1 MGSDM
6 TVGDYKDQDDF
17 ILVRR
22 FMSTELGIQSKNE
35 MLLYA
40 LIYSYSD
47 GGSAF
52 YGSTEYLAKRLGS
65 SKSRIIK
72 VLNEMVSKG
81 LIIKKTSG
89 RFNFYVTNFNYVC
102 STEEPEK
109 ETVSFQ
115 SPQRCQIDTETS
127 VSPTPNNIYNNI
139 KDTISVKRFVKP
151 KAEEIEAYCKE
162 RNNSVDAQQFFD
174 YYESKGWK
182 VGKSPMKDW
191 KSAVRTWERNNFN
204 NNKTVTEEPPKPQF
218 NFVKAEG
225 YEGAPTVCPECNSH
239 LLRNGGMVICNDCH
253 LWYEK
258 EDGEWKMYKRGS

>member
-1 MGSDM
+1 M

-102 STEEPEK
+102 NTDEPP
-109 ETVSFQ
+109 VSVEH
-115 SPQRCQIDTETS
+115 PTRCQIDTVSS
-127 VSPTPNNIYNNI
+127 VTPTPNNINNNI
-139 KDTISVKRFVKP
+139 NNNIRAKRFVKP
-151 KAEEIEAYCKE
+151 TVEEVRAYCKE
-162 RNNSVDAQQFFD
+162 RNNNVDAEKFISHYD
-174 YYESKGWK
+174 SNGWM
-182 VGKSPMKDW
+182 VGKTSMKDW
-191 KSAVRTWERNNFN
+191 KGAVRTWEKNDYGYH
-204 NNKTVTEEPPKPQF
+204 NKAVTEEPPKPQF
-218 NFVKAEG
+218 NVVKAEG
-225 YEGAPTVCPECNSH
+225 YDGAPTVCPKCGSR
-239 LLRNGGMVICNDCH
+239 LIQNGGMAICNDCQ

-258 EDGEWKMYKRGS
+258 ENGEWKMYKRGS

>member
-1 MGSDM
+1 M

-102 STEEPEK
+102 NTDEPP
-109 ETVSFQ
+109 VSEQ
-115 SPQRCQIDTETS
+115 HPTRCQVDTESS
-127 VSPTPNNIYNNI
+127 VIPTPNNINNNI
-139 KDTISVKRFVKP
+139 KNNISVSRFVKP
-151 KAEEIEAYCKE
+151 KVEEIDSYCKE
-162 RNNSVDAQQFFD
+162 RNNNVDAQQFFD

-191 KSAVRTWERNNFN
+191 KSAVRTWERNDFN
-204 NNKTVTEEPPKPQF
+204 NHKSVPEEPSKPQF
-218 NFVKAEG
+218 NIVKAEG
-225 YEGAPTVCPECNSH
+225 YDGAPKVCPVCGSR
-239 LLRNGGMVICNDCH
+239 LIQNGGMATCNNCN

-258 EDGEWKMYKRGS
+258 ENGEWKMYKKGS

>member
-1 MGSDM
+1 M
-6 TVGDYKDQDDF
+6 TVGDYKDQDNF

-102 STEEPEK
+102 NTQEPP
-109 ETVSFQ
+109 VSVEH
-115 SPQRCQIDTETS
+115 PERCQIDTESS
-127 VSPTPNNIYNNI
+127 VTPTPNNINNNI
-139 KDTISVKRFVKP
+139 NNNISAKRFVKP
-151 KAEEIEAYCKE
+151 TVEEVQAYCKE
-162 RNNSVDAQQFFD
+162 RNNSVDPYKFVEH
-174 YYESKGWK
+174 YNSNGWQ
-182 VGKSPMKDW
+182 VGKSSMKDW
-191 KSAVRTWERNNFN
+191 KSAVRYWERTGYND
-204 NNKTVTEEPPKPQF
+204 NKKVVTEEPPKPQF
-218 NFVKAEG
+218 IGVKAEG
-225 YEGAPTVCPECNSH
+225 YDGAPTVCPECNSR
-239 LLRNGGMVICNDCH
+239 LLHNGGMVICNDCH

-258 EDGEWKMYKRGS
+258 ENGEWKMYKRGS

>member
-1 MGSDM
+1 M

-89 RFNFYVTNFNYVC
+89 RFNFYVTNYNYVC
-102 STEEPEK
+102 NTEEP
-109 ETVSFQ
+109 TVSVQ
-115 SPQRCQIDTETS
+115 HPTRCQIDTESS
-127 VSPTPNNIYNNI
+127 VVPTPNNINNNI
-139 KDTISVKRFVKP
+139 NDTISAKRFVKP
-151 KAEEIEAYCKE
+151 NVEEIESYCKE

-191 KSAVRTWERNNFN
+191 KASVRTWEKNDYGYH
-204 NNKTVTEEPPKPQF
+204 NKTVSEEPTKPQF
-218 NFVKAEG
+218 NFVKSEG
-225 YEGAPTVCPECNSH
+225 YEGAPTVCPECGSR
-239 LLRNGGMVICNDCH
+239 LIQNGGMAICNYCQ
-253 LWYEK
+253 LWYDK
-258 EDGEWKMYKRGS
+258 ENGKWKLYKRGS

>member
-1 MGSDM
+1 M

-102 STEEPEK
+102 NTEVPA
-109 ETVSFQ
+109 VSEQ
-115 SPQRCQIDTETS
+115 HPIQCQTDTLND
-127 VSPTPNNIYNNI
+127 VRPTPNNINNNI
-139 KDTISVKRFVKP
+139 KNNISVTRFVKP
-151 KAEEIEAYCKE
+151 KVEEIENYCKE

-182 VGKSPMKDW
+182 IGKSPMKDW
-191 KSAVRTWERNNFN
+191 KAAVRTWEKNDYGYH
-204 NNKTVTEEPPKPQF
+204 NKTVSEEPTKPQF
-218 NFVKAEG
+218 NVVKAEG
-225 YEGAPTVCPECNSH
+225 YEGAPTVCPECGSR
-239 LLRNGGMVICNDCH
+239 LIQNGGMVICNNCI

-258 EDGEWKMYKRGS
+258 ENGEWKMYKRGS

>member
-1 MGSDM
+1 M
-6 TVGDYKDQDDF
+6 TVGDYKYQDDF

-72 VLNEMVSKG
+72 VLNEMVAKG

-89 RFNFYVTNFNYVC
+89 KYNFYVTNYNYVC
-102 STEEPEK
+102 NTEEPS
-109 ETVSFQ
+109 VSEQ
-115 SPQRCQIDTETS
+115 HPVRCQVDTETD
-127 VSPTPNNIYNNI
+127 VKPTPNNINNNI
-139 KDTISVKRFVKP
+139 KNTISVKRFVKP
-151 KAEEIEAYCKE
+151 NVEEIESYCKE

-191 KSAVRTWERNNFN
+191 KAAVRTWEKNDYGYH
-204 NNKTVTEEPPKPQF
+204 NKTVSEEPTKTQL
-218 NFVKAEG
+218 NFVKSEG
-225 YEGAPTVCPECNSH
+225 YEGAPTVCPECGSR
-239 LLRNGGMVICNDCH
+239 LIQNGGMAICNYCQ
-253 LWYEK
+253 LWYDK
-258 EDGEWKMYKRGS
+258 ENGKWKLYKRGS

>member
-1 MGSDM
+1 MIL

-102 STEEPEK
+102 NTDEP
-109 ETVSFQ
+109 TVSVQ
-115 SPQRCQIDTETS
+115 HPERCQIDTESS
-127 VSPTPNNIYNNI
+127 VTPTPNNINNNI
-139 KDTISVKRFVKP
+139 NNNISAKRFVKP
-151 KAEEIEAYCKE
+151 TVEEVRAYCKE
-162 RNNSVDAQQFFD
+162 RNNNVDAEKFISHYD
-174 YYESKGWK
+174 SNGWK
-182 VGKSPMKDW
+182 VGRTPMKDW
-191 KSAVRTWERNNFN
+191 KATVRTWEKNDYGYH
-204 NNKTVTEEPPKPQF
+204 NKAVTEEPPKPQF

-225 YEGAPTVCPECNSH
+225 YEGAPTVCPECNSR

>member
-1 MGSDM
+1 M

-102 STEEPEK
+102 NTDEPP
-109 ETVSFQ
+109 VSVEH
-115 SPQRCQIDTETS
+115 PTRCHIDTESS
-127 VSPTPNNIYNNI
+127 VTPTPNNINNNI
-139 KDTISVKRFVKP
+139 NNNISAKRFVKP
-151 KAEEIEAYCKE
+151 TIEEVRAYCKD
-162 RNNSVDAQQFFD
+162 RNNNVDAEKFISHYD
-174 YYESKGWK
+174 SNGWK
-182 VGKSPMKDW
+182 VGKTPMKDW
-191 KSAVRTWERNNFN
+191 KASVRTWEKNDFN
-204 NNKTVTEEPPKPQF
+204 NHKVVQEEPPKPQF
-218 NFVKAEG
+218 NVVKAEG
-225 YEGAPTVCPECNSH
+225 YDGAPTVCPECNSR
-239 LLRNGGMVICNDCH
+239 LIQNDGMTICTICH

-258 EDGEWKMYKRGS
+258 ENGEWKMYKRGS

>member
-1 MGSDM
+1 M

-102 STEEPEK
+102 NTDEPP
-109 ETVSFQ
+109 VSVDH
-115 SPQRCQIDTETS
+115 PTRCQIDTESS
-127 VSPTPNNIYNNI
+127 VTPTPNNINNNI
-139 KDTISVKRFVKP
+139 NNNISAKRFVKP
-151 KAEEIEAYCKE
+151 TVEEVRAYCKE
-162 RNNSVDAQQFFD
+162 RNNNVDADKFITHYQ
-174 YYESKGWK
+174 SNGWK
-182 VGKSPMKDW
+182 VGKTPMKDW
-191 KSAVRTWERNNFN
+191 KAAVRTWEKNDYGYH
-204 NNKTVTEEPPKPQF
+204 NKAVTEEPPKPQF
-218 NFVKAEG
+218 NYVKAEG
-225 YEGAPTVCPECNSH
+225 YEGAPTVCPECGSR
-239 LLRNGGMVICNDCH
+239 LLQNGGMVICNDCH

-258 EDGEWKMYKRGS
+258 ENGEWKMFKMGS

>member
-1 MGSDM
+1 M

-102 STEEPEK
+102 NTEEPM
-109 ETVSFQ
+109 VSVQ
-115 SPQRCQIDTETS
+115 HPERCQIDTESS
-127 VSPTPNNIYNNI
+127 VTPTPNNINNNI
-139 KDTISVKRFVKP
+139 NNNISAKRFVKP
-151 KAEEIEAYCKE
+151 TVEEVRAYCKE
-162 RNNSVDAQQFFD
+162 RNNNVDADKFITHYQ
-174 YYESKGWK
+174 SNGWK
-182 VGKSPMKDW
+182 VGKTPMKDW
-191 KSAVRTWERNNFN
+191 KAAVRTWEKNDYGYH
-204 NNKTVTEEPPKPQF
+204 NKTVSEEPPKPQL
-218 NFVKAEG
+218 NVVKAEG
-225 YEGAPTVCPECNSH
+225 YEGAPTMCPRCNR
-239 LLRNGGMVICNDCH
+239 LMIRNGGMVICNDCH

-258 EDGEWKMYKRGS
+258 EDGLWTMFKRGS

>member
-1 MGSDM
+1 M
-6 TVGDYKDQDDF
+6 TVGDYKEQDDF

-72 VLNEMVSKG
+72 VLNEMVAKG

-89 RFNFYVTNFNYVC
+89 RFNFYVTNYNYVC
-102 STEEPEK
+102 NTEEP
-109 ETVSFQ
+109 TVSVQ
-115 SPQRCQIDTETS
+115 HPTRCQIDTESS
-127 VSPTPNNIYNNI
+127 VVPTPNNINNNI
-139 KDTISVKRFVKP
+139 NDTISVKHFVKP
-151 KAEEIEAYCKE
+151 NVEEIESYCKE

-191 KSAVRTWERNNFN
+191 KASVRTWEKNDYGYH
-204 NNKTVTEEPPKPQF
+204 NKTVSEEPTKPQF
-218 NFVKAEG
+218 NVVKAEG
-225 YEGAPTVCPECNSH
+225 YEGAPTVCPECGSR
-239 LLRNGGMVICNDCH
+239 LIQNGGMAICNYCQ
-253 LWYEK
+253 LWYDK
-258 EDGEWKMYKRGS
+258 ENGKWKLYKRGS

>member
-1 MGSDM
+1 M
-6 TVGDYKDQDDF
+6 TVGDYKEQDDF

-72 VLNEMVSKG
+72 VLNEMVAKG
-81 LIIKKTSG
+81 LIIKKTAG
-89 RFNFYVTNFNYVC
+89 RFNFYVTNYNYVC
-102 STEEPEK
+102 NTEEP
-109 ETVSFQ
+109 TVSVQ
-115 SPQRCQIDTETS
+115 HPTRCQIDTESS
-127 VSPTPNNIYNNI
+127 VVPTPNNINNNI
-139 KDTISVKRFVKP
+139 NDTISVKRFVKP
-151 KAEEIEAYCKE
+151 NVEEIEHYCKE

-182 VGKSPMKDW
+182 IGKSPMKDW
-191 KSAVRTWERNNFN
+191 KAAVRTWERNNFN
-204 NNKTVTEEPPKPQF
+204 NNKSVPEEPSNPQF
-218 NFVKAEG
+218 NVIKAEG
-225 YEGAPTVCPECNSH
+225 YDGVPTVCPECNSH
-239 LLRNGGMVICNDCH
+239 LILNGGMAICNTCH

-258 EDGEWKMYKRGS
+258 ENGKWKLFKRGS

>member
-1 MGSDM
+1 M

-102 STEEPEK
+102 NTEEP
-109 ETVSFQ
+109 TVSVQ
-115 SPQRCQIDTETS
+115 HPEGCQVDTEVS
-127 VSPTPNNIYNNI
+127 VIPTPNNINNNI
-139 KDTISVKRFVKP
+139 KNNISVTRFVKP
-151 KAEEIEAYCKE
+151 KVEEIEAYCKG

-182 VGKSPMKDW
+182 VGRTPMKDW
-191 KSAVRTWERNNFN
+191 KSAVRTWERNDFN
-204 NNKTVTEEPPKPQF
+204 NHKVVADEPPKPQF
-218 NFVKAEG
+218 KAVRTDS
-225 YEGAPTVCPECNSH
+225 YDDAPKLCPQCGTH
-239 LLRNGGMVICNDCH
+239 LIQQGGMAICNDCH

-258 EDGEWKMYKRGS
+258 ENGEWKMYKRGS

>member
-1 MGSDM
+1 M

-102 STEEPEK
+102 NTEEPP
-109 ETVSFQ
+109 VSEQ
-115 SPQRCQIDTETS
+115 HPIRCQVDTESS
-127 VSPTPNNIYNNI
+127 VIPTPNNINNNI
-139 KDTISVKRFVKP
+139 KNNISVTRFVKP
-151 KAEEIEAYCKE
+151 KVEEIEAYCKE
-162 RNNSVDAQQFFD
+162 RKNNVDAQQFFD

-204 NNKTVTEEPPKPQF
+204 NHNKVVTNEPPKPQF
-218 NFVKAEG
+218 NFIKGEDCST
-225 YEGAPTVCPECNSH
+225 APKKCPVCSTR
-239 LLRNGGMVICNDCH
+239 LIINGGMAICNDCG

-258 EDGEWKMYKRGS
+258 ENGEWKMFKRGS

>member
-1 MGSDM
+1 M

-89 RFNFYVTNFNYVC
+89 RFNFYVTNYNYVC
-102 STEEPEK
+102 NTDESSVSVQHPE
-109 ETVSFQ
+109 
-115 SPQRCQIDTETS
+115 RCQIDTESS
-127 VSPTPNNIYNNI
+127 VIPTPNNINNNI
-139 KDTISVKRFVKP
+139 SDIISVKRFVKP
-151 KAEEIEAYCKE
+151 KVDEIEAYCKE

-191 KSAVRTWERNNFN
+191 KSAVRTWERNDFN
-204 NNKTVTEEPPKPQF
+204 NHKSYSEEPPKPQF
-218 NFVKAEG
+218 NVVKAEG
-225 YEGAPTVCPECNSH
+225 YDGAPIVCPECNSR
-239 LLRNGGMVICNDCH
+239 LIKNGGMTICNNCH

-258 EDGEWKMYKRGS
+258 ENGKWKLFKRGS

>member
-1 MGSDM
+1 M

-102 STEEPEK
+102 NTDEPP
-109 ETVSFQ
+109 VSVEH
-115 SPQRCQIDTETS
+115 PTRCQIDTAGS
-127 VSPTPNNIYNNI
+127 VTPTPNNINNNI
-139 KDTISVKRFVKP
+139 NNNISAKRFVKP
-151 KAEEIEAYCKE
+151 TVEEVRAYCKE
-162 RNNSVDAQQFFD
+162 RNNNVDADKFITHYQ
-174 YYESKGWK
+174 SNGWK
-182 VGKSPMKDW
+182 VGKTPMKDW
-191 KSAVRTWERNNFN
+191 KAAVRTWEKNDYGYH
-204 NNKTVTEEPPKPQF
+204 NKAVSEEPPKPQF
-218 NFVKAEG
+218 NYVKADG
-225 YEGAPTVCPECNSH
+225 YEGAPTVCPECGSR

-258 EDGEWKMYKRGS
+258 EDGLWKKYKRGS

>member
-1 MGSDM
+1 M
-6 TVGDYKDQDDF
+6 TVGDYKEQDDF

-102 STEEPEK
+102 NTYEPS
-109 ETVSFQ
+109 VSVQ
-115 SPQRCQIDTETS
+115 HPERCQIDTESS
-127 VSPTPNNIYNNI
+127 VTPTPNNINNNI
-139 KDTISVKRFVKP
+139 NNNISAKRFVKP
-151 KAEEIEAYCKE
+151 TVEEVQAYCKE
-162 RNNSVDAQQFFD
+162 RNNNVDAEKFISHYD
-174 YYESKGWK
+174 SNGWK
-182 VGKSPMKDW
+182 VGRTPMKDW
-191 KSAVRTWERNNFN
+191 KSAVRTWERNSFN
-204 NNKTVTEEPPKPQF
+204 NQSKVIQEESSKPQF
-218 NFVKAEG
+218 NVVKAEG
-225 YEGAPTVCPECNSH
+225 YEGAPTVCPECNSR
-239 LLRNGGMVICNDCH
+239 LIQNGGMAICNDCQ

-258 EDGEWKMYKRGS
+258 ENGKWKLFKRGS

>member
-1 MGSDM
+1 M

-102 STEEPEK
+102 NTDEP
-109 ETVSFQ
+109 TVSEQ
-115 SPQRCQIDTETS
+115 HPIRCQVDTETS
-127 VSPTPNNIYNNI
+127 VIPTPNNINNNI
-139 KDTISVKRFVKP
+139 KENISVTRFVKP
-151 KAEEIEAYCKE
+151 KVEEIDSYCKD
-162 RNNSVDAQQFFD
+162 RKNNVDAQQFFD

-191 KSAVRTWERNNFN
+191 KSAVRTWERNDFN
-204 NNKTVTEEPPKPQF
+204 NHKVVADEPPKPQF
-218 NFVKAEG
+218 KVVRTDS
-225 YEGAPTVCPECNSH
+225 YDDAPKLCPQCGTH
-239 LLRNGGMVICNDCH
+239 LIQQGGMAICNDCH

-258 EDGEWKMYKRGS
+258 ENGEWKMYKRGS

>member
-1 MGSDM
+1 M
-6 TVGDYKDQDDF
+6 TVSDYKEQDDF

-89 RFNFYVTNFNYVC
+89 RFNFYVTNYNYVC
-102 STEEPEK
+102 NTDEP
-109 ETVSFQ
+109 TVSVQ
-115 SPQRCQIDTETS
+115 HSTRCQIDTESS
-127 VSPTPNNIYNNI
+127 VIPTPNNINNNI
-139 KDTISVKRFVKP
+139 NNNISAKRFVKP
-151 KAEEIEAYCKE
+151 NVEEIESYCKE

-191 KSAVRTWERNNFN
+191 KASVRTWEKNDYGYH
-204 NNKTVTEEPPKPQF
+204 NKTVSEEPTKPQF
-218 NFVKAEG
+218 NVVKAEG
-225 YEGAPTVCPECNSH
+225 YEGAPTVCPECG
-239 LLRNGGMVICNDCH
+239 LRLIQNGGMAICNYCQ
-253 LWYEK
+253 LWYDK
-258 EDGEWKMYKRGS
+258 ENGKWKMYKRGS

>member
-1 MGSDM
+1 M

-17 ILVRR
+17 ILIRR

-65 SKSRIIK
+65 SKSRVIK
-72 VLNEMVSKG
+72 VLNEMVAKG

-89 RFNFYVTNFNYVC
+89 RFNFYVTNYNYVC
-102 STEEPEK
+102 NTDEQKVSVQNTE
-109 ETVSFQ
+109 
-115 SPQRCQIDTETS
+115 RCHIDTESS
-127 VSPTPNNIYNNI
+127 VVPTPNNINNNI
-139 KDTISVKRFVKP
+139 NDTISVKRFVLP
-151 KAEEIEAYCKE
+151 TVEEIEHYCKE

-191 KSAVRTWERNNFN
+191 KASVRTWEKNDYGYH
-204 NNKTVTEEPPKPQF
+204 NKTVCEEPPKPQF
-218 NFVKAEG
+218 NVVKAEG
-225 YEGAPTVCPECNSH
+225 YEGAPTVCPECGSR
-239 LLRNGGMVICNDCH
+239 LIQNGGMAICNYCQ
-253 LWYEK
+253 LWYDK
-258 EDGEWKMYKRGS
+258 ENGKWKLYKRGS

>member
-1 MGSDM
+1 M

-72 VLNEMVSKG
+72 VLNEMVAKG

-89 RFNFYVTNFNYVC
+89 RFNFYVTNYNYVC
-102 STEEPEK
+102 NTEEP
-109 ETVSFQ
+109 TVSVQ
-115 SPQRCQIDTETS
+115 HPTRCQSDTESS
-127 VSPTPNNIYNNI
+127 VVPTPNNINNNI
-139 KDTISVKRFVKP
+139 NDTISVKRFVKP
-151 KAEEIEAYCKE
+151 NVEEIESYCKE

-191 KSAVRTWERNNFN
+191 KASVRTWEKNDYGYH
-204 NNKTVTEEPPKPQF
+204 NKTVCEEPPKPQF
-218 NFVKAEG
+218 NVVKAEG
-225 YEGAPTVCPECNSH
+225 YEGAPTVCPECGSR
-239 LLRNGGMVICNDCH
+239 LIQNGGMAICNYCQ
-253 LWYEK
+253 LWYDK
-258 EDGEWKMYKRGS
+258 ENGKWKLYKRGS

>member
-1 MGSDM
+1 MIL
-6 TVGDYKDQDDF
+6 TVGDYKEQDDF

-72 VLNEMVSKG
+72 VLNDMVSKG

-102 STEEPEK
+102 NTDEP
-109 ETVSFQ
+109 TVSVQ
-115 SPQRCQIDTETS
+115 HPTRCQIDTESS
-127 VSPTPNNIYNNI
+127 VIPTPNNINNNI
-139 KDTISVKRFVKP
+139 NDTISIKRFVKP
-151 KAEEIEAYCKE
+151 KVEEVRAYCKE
-162 RNNSVDAQQFFD
+162 RNNNVDAEKFISHYD
-174 YYESKGWK
+174 SNGWK

-204 NNKTVTEEPPKPQF
+204 NNKTVTEEPLKPQF
-218 NFVKAEG
+218 NVVKAEG
-225 YEGAPTVCPECNSH
+225 YDGAPIVCPKCGSRLIQNS
-239 LLRNGGMVICNDCH
+239 GMAICNDCQ

-258 EDGEWKMYKRGS
+258 ENGEWKMYKKGS

>member
-1 MGSDM
+1 M

-102 STEEPEK
+102 NTEEPP
-109 ETVSFQ
+109 VSEQ
-115 SPQRCQIDTETS
+115 HPIRCQVDTENS
-127 VSPTPNNIYNNI
+127 VIPTPNNINNNI
-139 KDTISVKRFVKP
+139 KNNISVTRFVKP
-151 KAEEIEAYCKE
+151 KVEEIEAYCKE
-162 RNNSVDAQQFFD
+162 RKNNVDAQQFFD

-204 NNKTVTEEPPKPQF
+204 NHNKVVTNEPPKPQF
-218 NFVKAEG
+218 NFIKGEDCST
-225 YEGAPTVCPECNSH
+225 APKKCPVCSTR
-239 LLRNGGMVICNDCH
+239 LIINGGMAICNDCG

-258 EDGEWKMYKRGS
+258 ENGEWKMFKRGS

>member
-1 MGSDM
+1 M

-72 VLNEMVSKG
+72 VLNEMVSKE

-102 STEEPEK
+102 NTDEPP
-109 ETVSFQ
+109 VSEQ
-115 SPQRCQIDTETS
+115 HPIRCQVDTETS
-127 VSPTPNNIYNNI
+127 VIPTPNNINNNI
-139 KDTISVKRFVKP
+139 KNNISVTRFVKP
-151 KAEEIEAYCKE
+151 KVEEIDSYCKE
-162 RNNSVDAQQFFD
+162 RKNNVDAQQFFD

-191 KSAVRTWERNNFN
+191 KSAVRTWERNDFN
-204 NNKTVTEEPPKPQF
+204 NHNKVVADEPPKPQF
-218 NFVKAEG
+218 KVVRTDS
-225 YEGAPTVCPECNSH
+225 YDDAPKMCPQCGTH
-239 LLRNGGMVICNDCH
+239 LIQQGGMAICNDCH

-258 EDGEWKMYKRGS
+258 ENGEWKLYKRGS

>member
-1 MGSDM
+1 M

-102 STEEPEK
+102 NSEEPP
-109 ETVSFQ
+109 VSEQ
-115 SPQRCQIDTETS
+115 HPIRCQVDIETS
-127 VSPTPNNIYNNI
+127 VIPTPNNINNNI
-139 KDTISVKRFVKP
+139 KNNISVTRFVKP
-151 KAEEIEAYCKE
+151 KVEEIDAYCKE
-162 RNNSVDAQQFFD
+162 RKNNVDAQQFFD

-182 VGKSPMKDW
+182 VGKTPMKDW
-191 KSAVRTWERNNFN
+191 KSAVRTWERNDFDNR
-204 NNKTVTEEPPKPQF
+204 KKVVSEEPPKPQF
-218 NFVKAEG
+218 KVVKTEG
-225 YEGAPTVCPECNSH
+225 YDDAPKVCPKCGSR
-239 LLRNGGMVICNDCH
+239 LILQGGMASCCNCH

>member
-1 MGSDM
+1 M
-6 TVGDYKDQDDF
+6 TVGDYKEQDDF

-72 VLNEMVSKG
+72 VLNEMVAKG

-89 RFNFYVTNFNYVC
+89 RFNFYVTNYNYVC
-102 STEEPEK
+102 NTEEP
-109 ETVSFQ
+109 TVSVQ
-115 SPQRCQIDTETS
+115 HPTRCQIDTESS
-127 VSPTPNNIYNNI
+127 VVPTPNNINNNI
-139 KDTISVKRFVKP
+139 NDTISVKRFVKP
-151 KAEEIEAYCKE
+151 NVEEIESYCKE

-191 KSAVRTWERNNFN
+191 KASVRTWEKNDYGYH
-204 NNKTVTEEPPKPQF
+204 NKTVSEEPTKPQF
-218 NFVKAEG
+218 NVVKAEG
-225 YEGAPTVCPECNSH
+225 YEGAPTVCPECGSR
-239 LLRNGGMVICNDCH
+239 LIQNGGMAICNYCQ
-253 LWYEK
+253 LWYDK
-258 EDGEWKMYKRGS
+258 ENGKWKLYKRGS

>member
-1 MGSDM
+1 M

-17 ILVRR
+17 ILIRR

-65 SKSRIIK
+65 SKSRVIK
-72 VLNEMVSKG
+72 VLNEMVAKG

-89 RFNFYVTNFNYVC
+89 RFNFYVTNYNYVC
-102 STEEPEK
+102 NTEEP
-109 ETVSFQ
+109 TVSVQ
-115 SPQRCQIDTETS
+115 HPTRCQSDTESS
-127 VSPTPNNIYNNI
+127 VVPTPNNINNNI
-139 KDTISVKRFVKP
+139 NDTISVKRLVKP
-151 KAEEIEAYCKE
+151 NVEEIESYCKE

-191 KSAVRTWERNNFN
+191 KASVRTWEKNDYGYH
-204 NNKTVTEEPPKPQF
+204 NKTVCEEPPKPQF
-218 NFVKAEG
+218 NVVKAEG
-225 YEGAPTVCPECNSH
+225 YEGAPTVCPECGSR
-239 LLRNGGMVICNDCH
+239 LIQNGGMAICNYCQ
-253 LWYEK
+253 LWYDK
-258 EDGEWKMYKRGS
+258 ENGKWKLYKRGS

>member
-1 MGSDM
+1 M

-52 YGSTEYLAKRLGS
+52 YGTTEYLAKRLGS

-102 STEEPEK
+102 NTYEPS
-109 ETVSFQ
+109 VSVQ
-115 SPQRCQIDTETS
+115 HPERCQIDTESS
-127 VSPTPNNIYNNI
+127 VTPTPNNINNNI
-139 KDTISVKRFVKP
+139 NNNISAKRFVKP
-151 KAEEIEAYCKE
+151 TVEEVQAYCKE
-162 RNNSVDAQQFFD
+162 RNNNVDAEKFISHYD
-174 YYESKGWK
+174 SNGWK
-182 VGKSPMKDW
+182 VGRTPMKDW
-191 KSAVRTWERNNFN
+191 KSAVRTWERNSFN
-204 NNKTVTEEPPKPQF
+204 NQSKVIQEESSKPQF
-218 NFVKAEG
+218 NVVKAEG
-225 YEGAPTVCPECNSH
+225 YEGAPTVCPECNSR
-239 LLRNGGMVICNDCH
+239 LIQNGGMAICNDCQ

-258 EDGEWKMYKRGS
+258 ENGKWKLFKRGS

>member
-1 MGSDM
+1 M

-89 RFNFYVTNFNYVC
+89 RYNFYVTNFNYVC
-102 STEEPEK
+102 NTDESSVSVQHPE
-109 ETVSFQ
+109 
-115 SPQRCQIDTETS
+115 RCQIDTESS
-127 VSPTPNNIYNNI
+127 VVPTPNNINNNI
-139 KDTISVKRFVKP
+139 NDTISVKRFVKP
-151 KAEEIEAYCKE
+151 NVEEIESYCKE
-162 RNNSVDAQQFFD
+162 RNNNVDAQQFFD

-191 KSAVRTWERNNFN
+191 KASVRTWERNSFN
-204 NNKTVTEEPPKPQF
+204 NQSKVVQEEPSKPQF
-218 NFVKAEG
+218 NVVKAEG
-225 YEGAPTVCPECNSH
+225 YEGAPTVCPECGSR
-239 LLRNGGMVICNDCH
+239 LIQNGGMAICNDCQ

-258 EDGEWKMYKRGS
+258 ENGKWKLNKRGS

>member
-1 MGSDM
+1 M

-89 RFNFYVTNFNYVC
+89 RFNFYVTNYNYVC
-102 STEEPEK
+102 NTDEQKVSVQNTE
-109 ETVSFQ
+109 
-115 SPQRCQIDTETS
+115 RCHIDTESS
-127 VSPTPNNIYNNI
+127 VVPTPNNINNNI
-139 KDTISVKRFVKP
+139 NDTISVKRFIKP
-151 KAEEIEAYCKE
+151 NVEEIESYCKE
-162 RNNSVDAQQFFD
+162 RNNNVDAQQFFD

-191 KSAVRTWERNNFN
+191 KASVRTWEKNDYGYH
-204 NNKTVTEEPPKPQF
+204 NKTVCEEPTKTQL
-218 NFVKAEG
+218 NFIKAEG
-225 YEGAPTVCPECNSH
+225 YEGAPTVCPECGSR
-239 LLRNGGMVICNDCH
+239 LIQNGGMAICNDCQ
-253 LWYEK
+253 LWYDK
-258 EDGEWKMYKRGS
+258 ENGKWKLYKRGS

>member
-1 MGSDM
+1 M

-102 STEEPEK
+102 NTEEPP
-109 ETVSFQ
+109 VSVQ
-115 SPQRCQIDTETS
+115 HPERCQIDTESS
-127 VSPTPNNIYNNI
+127 VIPTPNNINNNI
-139 KDTISVKRFVKP
+139 KNNISVSRFVKP
-151 KAEEIEAYCKE
+151 KVEEIDSYCKE
-162 RNNSVDAQQFFD
+162 RKNNVDAQQFFD

-191 KSAVRTWERNNFN
+191 KSAVRTWERNDFN
-204 NNKTVTEEPPKPQF
+204 NHKVVADEPPKPQF
-218 NFVKAEG
+218 KVVRTDS
-225 YEGAPTVCPECNSH
+225 YDDAPKLCPQCGTH
-239 LLRNGGMVICNDCH
+239 LIQQGGMAICNDCH

-258 EDGEWKMYKRGS
+258 ENGEWKMYKRGS

>member
-1 MGSDM
+1 MIL

-72 VLNEMVSKG
+72 VLNEMVLKG

-89 RFNFYVTNFNYVC
+89 RYNFYVTNFNYVC
-102 STEEPEK
+102 NTEEPGKEK
-109 ETVSFQ
+109 VSVQ
-115 SPQRCQIDTETS
+115 SPQRCQIDIETS

-139 KDTISVKRFVKP
+139 SDTISVKRFVKP
-151 KAEEIEAYCKE
+151 KVEEIEAYCKE
-162 RNNSVDAQQFFD
+162 RSNSVDAQHFFD

-191 KSAVRTWERNNFN
+191 KSAVRTWERNNF
-204 NNKTVTEEPPKPQF
+204 KSGGKPIAEEPPKPQF
-218 NFVKAEG
+218 NVVKSEVYG
-225 YEGAPTVCPECNSH
+225 DAPVVCPECGTH
-239 LLRNGGMVICNDCH
+239 LIRQGCMCICNDCH

-258 EDGEWKMYKRGS
+258 ENGEWKMYKRGS

>member
-1 MGSDM
+1 M

-102 STEEPEK
+102 NTEEPP
-109 ETVSFQ
+109 VSEQ
-115 SPQRCQIDTETS
+115 HPTRCQIDTETS
-127 VSPTPNNIYNNI
+127 VIPTPNNINNSI
-139 KDTISVKRFVKP
+139 NNTISVTRFVKP
-151 KAEEIEAYCKE
+151 TVEEVQAYCKE
-162 RNNSVDAQQFFD
+162 RNNNVDAEKFITHYQ
-174 YYESKGWK
+174 SNGWK
-182 VGKSPMKDW
+182 VGKSAMKDW
-191 KSAVRTWERNNFN
+191 KAAVRTWEKNDYGYH
-204 NNKTVTEEPPKPQF
+204 NKVVTDEPPKPQF
-218 NFVKAEG
+218 NVVKAEG
-225 YEGAPTVCPECNSH
+225 YDGAPTVCPKCGSR
-239 LLRNGGMVICNDCH
+239 LIQQGGMVICNDCL

-258 EDGEWKMYKRGS
+258 ENGEWKMYKRGS

>member
-1 MGSDM
+1 M

-102 STEEPEK
+102 NTDEPP
-109 ETVSFQ
+109 VSVEH
-115 SPQRCQIDTETS
+115 PERCHIDTESS
-127 VSPTPNNIYNNI
+127 VTPTPNNINNNI
-139 KDTISVKRFVKP
+139 NNNITAKRFVKP
-151 KAEEIEAYCKE
+151 TVEEVRAYCKE
-162 RNNSVDAQQFFD
+162 RNNNVDAEKFISHYD
-174 YYESKGWK
+174 SNGWK
-182 VGKSPMKDW
+182 VGKTPMKDW
-191 KSAVRTWERNNFN
+191 KGAVRTWEKNDYGYH
-204 NNKTVTEEPPKPQF
+204 NKTVSEEPPKPQF
-218 NFVKAEG
+218 NFIKAEG
-225 YEGAPTVCPECNSH
+225 YEGAPTMCPRCNTRFI
-239 LLRNGGMVICNDCH
+239 RNGGMVICNNCH
-253 LWYEK
+253 IWYEK
-258 EDGEWKMYKRGS
+258 EDGLWKMYKRGS

>member
-1 MGSDM
+1 M

-102 STEEPEK
+102 NTEEP
-109 ETVSFQ
+109 TVSEQ
-115 SPQRCQIDTETS
+115 HPIRCQVDIENS
-127 VSPTPNNIYNNI
+127 VIPTPNNINNNI
-139 KDTISVKRFVKP
+139 KNNISVTRFVKP
-151 KAEEIEAYCKE
+151 KVEEIDSYCKE
-162 RNNSVDAQQFFD
+162 RKNNVDAQQFFD

-191 KSAVRTWERNNFN
+191 KSAVRTWERNDFN
-204 NNKTVTEEPPKPQF
+204 NHKSYSEEPPKPQF
-218 NFVKAEG
+218 KVVRTDS
-225 YEGAPTVCPECNSH
+225 YDDAPKLCPQCGTH
-239 LLRNGGMVICNDCH
+239 LIQQGGMAICNDCH

-258 EDGEWKMYKRGS
+258 ENGEWKMYKRGS

>member
-1 MGSDM
+1 M

-22 FMSTELGIQSKNE
+22 FMAAELGIQSKNE

-89 RFNFYVTNFNYVC
+89 RFNFYVTNYNYVC
-102 STEEPEK
+102 NTDESSVSVQHPE
-109 ETVSFQ
+109 
-115 SPQRCQIDTETS
+115 RCQIDTESS
-127 VSPTPNNIYNNI
+127 VVPTPNNINNNI
-139 KDTISVKRFVKP
+139 NDTISIKRFVKP
-151 KAEEIEAYCKE
+151 NVEEIESYCKE
-162 RNNSVDAQQFFD
+162 RNNNVDAQQFLD

-191 KSAVRTWERNNFN
+191 KASVRTWEKNDYGYH
-204 NNKTVTEEPPKPQF
+204 KSYSEEPTKPQF
-218 NFVKAEG
+218 NVVKAEG
-225 YEGAPTVCPECNSH
+225 YEGAPTVCPECG
-239 LLRNGGMVICNDCH
+239 LRLIQNGGMAICNDCQ
-253 LWYEK
+253 LWYDK
-258 EDGEWKMYKRGS
+258 ENGKWKLYKRGS

>member
-1 MGSDM
+1 M

-89 RFNFYVTNFNYVC
+89 RFNFYVTNYNYVC
-102 STEEPEK
+102 NTEEQ
-109 ETVSFQ
+109 TVSVQ
-115 SPQRCQIDTETS
+115 HLTRCQIDTESS
-127 VSPTPNNIYNNI
+127 VVPTPNNINNNI
-139 KDTISVKRFVKP
+139 NDTISVKRFVKP
-151 KAEEIEAYCKE
+151 KVEEIDAYCKE

-191 KSAVRTWERNNFN
+191 KASVRTWEKNDYGYH
-204 NNKTVTEEPPKPQF
+204 NKTVSEEPTKTQL

-225 YEGAPTVCPECNSH
+225 YEDAPTVCPECGS
-239 LLRNGGMVICNDCH
+239 LLIQNGGMAICNDCQ

-258 EDGEWKMYKRGS
+258 ENGKWKLYKRGS

>member
-1 MGSDM
+1 M

-17 ILVRR
+17 ILIRR

-65 SKSRIIK
+65 SKSRVIK
-72 VLNEMVSKG
+72 VLNEMVAKG

-89 RFNFYVTNFNYVC
+89 RFNFYVTNYNYVC
-102 STEEPEK
+102 NTEEP
-109 ETVSFQ
+109 TVSVQ
-115 SPQRCQIDTETS
+115 HPTRCQSDTESS
-127 VSPTPNNIYNNI
+127 VVPTPNNINNNI
-139 KDTISVKRFVKP
+139 NDTISVKRLVKP
-151 KAEEIEAYCKE
+151 NVEEIESYCKE

-191 KSAVRTWERNNFN
+191 KASVRTWEKNDYGYH
-204 NNKTVTEEPPKPQF
+204 NKTVSEEPTKTQL
-218 NFVKAEG
+218 NFIKAEG
-225 YEGAPTVCPECNSH
+225 YEGAPTVCPECGSR
-239 LLRNGGMVICNDCH
+239 LIQNGGMAICNYCQ
-253 LWYEK
+253 LWYDK
-258 EDGEWKMYKRGS
+258 ENGKWKLYKRGS